1 MSNIFL
7 SKQRM
12 SNVKHCLHVYLKYYN
27 RNRIAISLRMQP
39 IYGMKKDEKIITSH
53 VASSLHDR
61 IRKSSKQICFYH
73 EIKKEN
79 YNIQDIWNN
88 CLNVAK
94 YFKWPYYIDSSSGHL
109 VVSSLVSGRLRSWE
123 RPSSLDSVISSW
135 GHLWSL
141 HHHRHHHHHHHLIS
155 EVLIIVVQTRG
166 QWVEEFLWNK
176 PLDHYD

>member
-39 IYGMKKDEKIITSH
+39 INGMKKDEKIITSH

-94 YFKWPYYIDSSSGHL
+94 CFK
-109 VVSSLVSGRLRSWE
+109 
-123 RPSSLDSVISSW
+123 
-135 GHLWSL
+135 
-141 HHHRHHHHHHHLIS
+141 
-155 EVLIIVVQTRG
+155 
-166 QWVEEFLWNK
+166 
-176 PLDHYD
+176 